1 MIDLRAIVDAQP
13 SLREVI
19 EQSGLRAT
27 KALGQNFLMDHKITD
42 KIVRHAHG
50 LDGRQSGDLSGY
62 LVFEIGPGPG
72 GLTRSILRANPDKLI
87 AIEFDERAVNALQ
100 PLQQAVGD
108 RLEIIHGDATKQDLK
123 ALSASYGKPC
133 KIIAN
138 LPYNVATP
146 LLTGWLHDM
155 YSAAPYDEMLLMFQ
169 KEVAQRICAPRGDK
183 HYGRLAVLA
192 QWLMTCKISFDLPP
206 GAFSPPPKVKSAIVN
221 FRPQDFAPAEFN
233 KLERV
238 TAAAFGQRRKMI
250 RQSLKAYMPIVEAL
264 GIEPTL
270 RAENLKIEDFI
281 ALAQKID

>member
-1 MIDLRAIVDAQP
+1 MIDLKPVIEAQP
-13 SLREVI
+13 SLRDVV

-50 LDGRQSGDLSGY
+50 LDGRQSGDLTGY
-62 LVFEIGPGPG
+62 TVFEIGPGPG
-72 GLTRSILRANPDKLI
+72 GLTRSILKANPDKLI

-100 PLQQAVGD
+100 PLKQAAGE

-123 ALSASYGKPC
+123 ALIEPAGKPC

-146 LLTGWLHDM
+146 LLTGWLHDI
-155 YSAAPYDEMLLMFQ
+155 YEAAPYDEMLLMFQ
-169 KEVAQRICAPRGDK
+169 KEVAQRICASVGGK
-183 HYGRLAVLA
+183 HFGRLAVLA
-192 QWLMTCKISFDLPP
+192 QWLMRCKISFDLPP

-221 FRPQDFAPAEFN
+221 FRPQEFTQADF
-233 KLERV
+233 KKIERV

-250 RQSLKAYMPIVEAL
+250 RQSLKPYIKAVEEL
-264 GIEPTL
+264 GIDPTL